1 MNDPQMSDLQM
12 NYYSYEYIIICFAFV
27 NISFGNKKTA
37 TGFNGLMAVTYYL
50 FVYLTGNN
58 S

>member
-1 MNDPQMSDLQM
+1 MSDLQM